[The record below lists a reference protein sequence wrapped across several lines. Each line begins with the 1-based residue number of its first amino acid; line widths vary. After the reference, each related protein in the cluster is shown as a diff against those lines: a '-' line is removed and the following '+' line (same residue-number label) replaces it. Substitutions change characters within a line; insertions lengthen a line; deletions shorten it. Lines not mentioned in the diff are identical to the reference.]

1 MRATDQ
7 NGKWDRDQ
15 RRETE
20 NSGDTETRKRGKDE
34 RPRQREVFL
43 NHQQKRHKEMK
54 SETHRDIRK
63 DREH

>member
-1 MRATDQ
+1 MGSGTKTNAGRQ
-7 NGKWDRDQ
+7 
-15 RRETE
+15 
-20 NSGDTETRKRGKDE
+20 NSGDTVAHKRVMDE

-43 NHQQKRHKEMK
+43 NHQQERHKEMK